1 MHLNLSIN
9 LNRMKKLVI
18 ILLSLFLAGNIYSQ
32 DLPKDVQKVF
42 NRAEKLKKKKEY
54 NQAITAYKEVLRSV
68 EHVPSL
74 ISAGDI
80 ELYRAKPQ
88 HREAYKYYTR
98 AINALDQGIA
108 SSESGSAKKHMAKLK
123 EETIPKLNKAKTYVD
138 QFERG
143 KQQKEGGNRLLED
156 PDLKED

>member
-1 MHLNLSIN
+1 
-9 LNRMKKLVI
+9 MKTLMII
-18 ILLSLFLAGNIYSQ
+18 ILSLCVSTSIFSQ
-32 DLPKDVQKVF
+32 DLPKDVKKVF
-42 NRAEKLKKKKEY
+42 NSAEKLKKKKEY
-54 NQAITAYKEVLRSV
+54 NKAIAAYKDVLRSV

-98 AINALDQGIA
+98 AIAALDQGIA
-108 SSESGSAKKHMAKLK
+108 ISESSSAKQHMSKLK
-123 EETIPKLNKAKTYVD
+123 TETIPKQKKAKSYLD

-143 KQQKEGGNRLLED
+143 KQQKEGGNRLLDD
-156 PDLKED
+156 PDLK